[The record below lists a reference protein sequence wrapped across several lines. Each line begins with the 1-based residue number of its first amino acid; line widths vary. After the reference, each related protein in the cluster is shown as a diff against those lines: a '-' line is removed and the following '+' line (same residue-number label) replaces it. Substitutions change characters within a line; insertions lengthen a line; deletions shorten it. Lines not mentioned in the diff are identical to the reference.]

1 MSSSDRTDPSASKGP
16 ATYIVDAVVAVI
28 VFFIGAVV
36 IFGSRKLG
44 AEWTSDGPG
53 SGYFPFYIGLVMC
66 ISGAGVFYQALF
78 SKTAKRN
85 TDEFVD
91 GEQLKRVLSVLL
103 PAAVYVL
110 AVQFI
115 GLYIASAIYIALFM
129 VILGK
134 FSWIKSIGIALCVNV
149 LFFLMFEVWFKVP
162 LFKGAYNMLD
172 FLGY

>member
-1 MSSSDRTDPSASKGP
+1 
-16 ATYIVDAVVAVI
+16 VDAVVAVI

-103 PAAVYVL
+103 PAVVYVL

>member
-1 MSSSDRTDPSASKGP
+1 MDLPRTSWMLWLPLSS
-16 ATYIVDAVVAVI
+16 
-28 VFFIGAVV
+28 FHGAVV
-36 IFGSRKLG
+36 VFGSRKLG

-66 ISGAGVFYQALF
+66 ISGAGIFYQALF
-78 SKTAKRN
+78 SKTAKLN

-115 GLYIASAIYIALFM
+115 GLYVASAIYIALFM

-162 LFKGAYNMLD
+162 LFKGTFDMLS

>member
-1 MSSSDRTDPSASKGP
+1 
-16 ATYIVDAVVAVI
+16 VDAVVAVI

-66 ISGAGVFYQALF
+66 ISGAGIFYQALF

-134 FSWIKSIGIALCVNV
+134 FSWIKSIGIALSVNV

>member
-1 MSSSDRTDPSASKGP
+1 MSSSDRTDPAASKGP

-53 SGYFPFYIGLVMC
+53 SGYFPFYIGLIMC
-66 ISGAGVFYQALF
+66 ISGVGIFYQALF
-78 SKTAKRN
+78 SKKAKRN

-115 GLYIASAIYIALFM
+115 GLYVASAIYIALFM
-129 VILGK
+129 IILGK

>member
-1 MSSSDRTDPSASKGP
+1 
-16 ATYIVDAVVAVI
+16 VDAVVAVI

-103 PAAVYVL
+103 PAVVYVL

-134 FSWIKSIGIALCVNV
+134 FSWLKSIGIALCVNV